1 MLWILG
7 GSLSFII
14 GLIGVVLPILP
25 TTPLIILAGFCFGK
39 SSPRLHHWLIT
50 NKYFGRYIQDYQKGH
65 GVPIRI
71 KWLAV
76 SFVWT
81 GIVVSLLVIPLFLVK
96 IFMITV
102 GIGVSTFIF
111 TSPLLKEK
119 HSVLKQAYEKVAK

>member
-1 MLWILG
+1 MWNIKRMLWVLG

-96 IFMITV
+96 IFM
-102 GIGVSTFIF
+102 
-111 TSPLLKEK
+111 
-119 HSVLKQAYEKVAK
+119 